1 MNPQNHTSS
10 AEARFVER
18 IGQILESD
26 GLTRIAGRIFGHL
39 LLSSE
44 PQSLEDLATA
54 LQASKGSIS
63 QDTRLLER
71 VGALERVTRA
81 GDRRVFY
88 QIGDRMMSRM
98 VALRLERFEQLRE
111 AMAEGVTAASDEK
124 VRERLNDFVDFHD
137 HLLATMREARDRWC
151 ARHDLAERQDV
162 TERDE
167 RHDAMKK

>member
-1 MNPQNHTSS
+1 MAEQSRIDS
-10 AEARFVER
+10 AQARFIER

-39 LLSSE
+39 LLSTQ

-71 VGALERVTRA
+71 VGALERVTHA

-88 QIGDRMMSRM
+88 QIGDRMMGRM

-111 AMAEGVTAASDEK
+111 AMAEGVEAAADER
-124 VRERLNDFVDFHD
+124 VRARLNEFVDFHD
-137 HLLATMREARDRWC
+137 HLLATMREARERWC
-151 ARHDLAERQDV
+151 ARHGVAE
-162 TERDE
+162 
-167 RHDAMKK
+167 K

>member
-1 MNPQNHTSS
+1 MAEEKQGDS
-10 AEARFVER
+10 AGTRFVER

-39 LLSSE
+39 LLAAE
-44 PQSLEDLATA
+44 PQSLEDLARA

-71 VGALERVTRA
+71 LGALERVTHA

-88 QIGDRMMSRM
+88 QIGDRMMGRM
-98 VALRLERFEQLRE
+98 VALRLERFEQLRQ
-111 AMAEGVTAASDEK
+111 AMAEGMEAVSDDR
-124 VRERLNDFVDFHD
+124 VRARLNEFVDFHD

-151 ARHDLAERQDV
+151 ARHGVE
-162 TERDE
+162 EN
-167 RHDAMKK
+167 

>member
-1 MNPQNHTSS
+1 MADLNRSDS
-10 AEARFVER
+10 AQARFVER

-39 LLSSE
+39 LMSTE

-71 VGALERVTRA
+71 VGALERVTHA

-88 QIGDRMMSRM
+88 QIGDRMMGRM
-98 VALRLERFEQLRE
+98 VALRLERFEQMRQ
-111 AMAEGVTAASDEK
+111 AMAEGVEAAPNEK
-124 VRERLNDFVDFHD
+124 VRARLSEFADFHD
-137 HLLATMREARDRWC
+137 HLLATMRDARDRWC
-151 ARHDLAERQDV
+151 ERHGV
-162 TERDE
+162 TE
-167 RHDAMKK
+167 K

>member
-1 MNPQNHTSS
+1 MTEQKRTND

-18 IGQILESD
+18 MGQILESD

-71 VGALERVTRA
+71 LGALERVTHA

-88 QIGDRMMSRM
+88 QIGDRMMRRM

-111 AMAEGVTAASDEK
+111 VMAEGMTAATDAR
-124 VRERLNDFVDFHD
+124 VRDRLGEFVDFHD
-137 HLLATMREARDRWC
+137 HLLSTMREARDRWC
-151 ARHDLAERQDV
+151 AR
-162 TERDE
+162 RDSSST
-167 RHDAMKK
+167 

>member
-1 MNPQNHTSS
+1 M
-10 AEARFVER
+10 AEQITDGTGERFVER

-44 PQSLEDLATA
+44 PQSLEDLATS
-54 LQASKGSIS
+54 LQASRGSIS

-71 VGALERVTRA
+71 LGALERVTRP

-88 QIGDRMMSRM
+88 QIGDRMMGRM

-111 AMAEGVTAASDEK
+111 AMSEGVKAASDEK
-124 VRERLNDFVDFHD
+124 VRERLSDFVDFHD

-151 ARHDLAERQDV
+151 ARHGV
-162 TERDE
+162 TEE
-167 RHDAMKK
+167 

>member
-1 MNPQNHTSS
+1 MAEQNRTDG

-18 IGQILESD
+18 MGQILESD

-63 QDTRLLER
+63 QETRVLER
-71 VGALERVTRA
+71 LGALERVTHA

-88 QIGDRMMSRM
+88 QIGDRMMGRM

-111 AMAEGVTAASDEK
+111 AMADGMAAAADDRVK
-124 VRERLNDFVDFHD
+124 GRLNEFVDFHD

-151 ARHDLAERQDV
+151 ARHG
-162 TERDE
+162 
-167 RHDAMKK
+167 MSK

>member
-1 MNPQNHTSS
+1 MPEQNRTAS

-18 IGQILESD
+18 MGQIMEND

-44 PQSLEDLATA
+44 PKSLEDLATA

-71 VGALERVTRA
+71 VGALERVTHA

-88 QIGDRMMSRM
+88 QIGDRMMERV
-98 VALRLERFEQLRE
+98 VALRLERFEQLRQ
-111 AMAEGVTAASDEK
+111 AMSEGMEAASDEK
-124 VRERLNDFVDFHD
+124 VRARLNEFIDFHD

-151 ARHDLAERQDV
+151 AHHGEAE
-162 TERDE
+162 
-167 RHDAMKK
+167 K

>member
-1 MNPQNHTSS
+1 MAEQITYGS

-54 LQASKGSIS
+54 LQASRGSIS

-71 VGALERVTRA
+71 VGALERVTRP

-88 QIGDRMMSRM
+88 QIGDRMMERM
-98 VALRLERFEQLRE
+98 VALRMERFEQLRE
-111 AMAEGVTAASDEK
+111 AMSEGVKAASDEK
-124 VRERLNDFVDFHD
+124 VRDRLNDFVDFHD

-151 ARHDLAERQDV
+151 SRHGDREQ
-162 TERDE
+162 
-167 RHDAMKK
+167 

>member
-1 MNPQNHTSS
+1 MAEIHPDGS

-39 LLSSE
+39 LLSST
-44 PQSLEDLATA
+44 PQSLEDLAKA

-71 VGALERVTRA
+71 LGALERVTHA

-88 QIGDRMMSRM
+88 QIGDRMMRRM

-111 AMAEGVTAASDEK
+111 AMAEGLGAATDEK
-124 VRERLNDFVDFHD
+124 VRGRLNEFIDFHD

-151 ARHDLAERQDV
+151 ARHDESG
-162 TERDE
+162 E
-167 RHDAMKK
+167 

>member
-1 MNPQNHTSS
+1 MAETHPDGS

-39 LLSSE
+39 LLSST
-44 PQSLEDLATA
+44 PQSLEDLAKA

-71 VGALERVTRA
+71 LGALERVTHA

-88 QIGDRMMSRM
+88 QIGDRMMRRM

-111 AMAEGVTAASDEK
+111 AMAEGMGAATDEK
-124 VRERLNDFVDFHD
+124 VRGRLNEFIDFHD

-151 ARHDLAERQDV
+151 ARHDESG
-162 TERDE
+162 E
-167 RHDAMKK
+167 

>member
-1 MNPQNHTSS
+1 MPEQNRTAS

-18 IGQILESD
+18 MGQIMEHD

-44 PQSLEDLATA
+44 PKSLEDLATA

-63 QDTRLLER
+63 QDTRVLER
-71 VGALERVTRA
+71 VGALERVTHA

-88 QIGDRMMSRM
+88 QIGDRMMERV
-98 VALRLERFEQLRE
+98 VALRLERFEQLRQ
-111 AMAEGVTAASDEK
+111 AMSAGMEAASDEK
-124 VRERLNDFVDFHD
+124 VRARLNEFIDFHD

-151 ARHDLAERQDV
+151 AHHGEAE
-162 TERDE
+162 
-167 RHDAMKK
+167 K